1 MMSGGRSFPPP
12 PGGTSMAAED
22 LETVCKQAR
31 EAIERRDWARAKQ
44 EYLKALGLKS
54 DTPDV
59 HYGLATVFFQ
69 LNELTSA
76 AHHFKEVTR
85 LDPKRPGAYVN
96 LGAVL
101 NLLTQYD
108 DAITALRKG
117 IALDPKR
124 TEGYYNLG
132 LVHKKKGQLD
142 LAIQAYREAIRLN
155 PRLGDAH
162 LNLANVYLDKRQYR
176 QAISHYEHALQVRPG
191 WSKALDGMALAQA
204 ALAAGP
210 DATESRIVQTEAGQG
225 ERLVDPT
232 VHGDYL
238 NELHHVSVE
247 SEEVGRHLQTVL
259 SAELETA
266 LKELSLSLLATHGAS
281 GELADRVSKFEDS
294 VGHVVA
300 SQKALKE
307 SLVKLQELEKRF
319 ADLPPG
325 TLPEPKDD

>member
-1 MMSGGRSFPPP
+1 MVAENLESFCQ
-12 PGGTSMAAED
+12 G
-22 LETVCKQAR
+22 AR
-31 EAIERRDWARAKQ
+31 EAIEQRDWDRAKQ

-54 DTPDV
+54 DMPDV
-59 HYGLATVFFQ
+59 HYGLATVYFQ

-101 NLLTQYD
+101 NLQAEYD
-108 DAITALRKG
+108 EAITVLRKG

-132 LVHKKKGQLD
+132 LVHRRKGQLD

-176 QAISHYEHALQVRPG
+176 QAIAHYEHALHVRPG
-191 WSKALDGMALAQA
+191 WAKALDGMAMAQQA
-204 ALAAGP
+204 MSAGA
-210 DATESRIVQTEAGQG
+210 DATESKIVQNEAGQG
-225 ERLVDPT
+225 ELLVDPA
-232 VHGDYL
+232 VHGDFL
-238 NELHHVSVE
+238 NDLHRVSVE
-247 SEEVGRHLQTVL
+247 SEEIGRLLQTVL
-259 SAELETA
+259 STDLEA
-266 LKELSLSLLATHGAS
+266 KIKELSLSLLSTHGAG

-294 VGHVVA
+294 MAHIVE
-300 SQKALKE
+300 SQKSLKE
-307 SLVKLQELEKRF
+307 SLGKLQKLEAQF
-319 ADLPPG
+319 ASLPPG
-325 TLPEPKDD
+325 TQPEVKED

>member
-54 DTPDV
+54 DAPDV
-59 HYGLATVFFQ
+59 HYGLATVYFQ

-85 LDPKRPGAYVN
+85 LDHKRAGAYVN

-101 NLLTQYD
+101 NLLTEYD
-108 DAITALRKG
+108 EAITVLRRG

-132 LVHKKKGQLD
+132 LVHKRKGQLD
-142 LAIQAYREAIRLN
+142 LAIQAYREAIRIN

-162 LNLANVYLDKRQYR
+162 LNLANVYLDKRQFR
-176 QAISHYEHALQVRPG
+176 QAITHYEHALQVRPG
-191 WSKALDGMALAQA
+191 WAKALEGMALAQQA
-204 ALAAGP
+204 MASGV
-210 DATESRIVQTEAGQG
+210 DATESRIVQNAAGKG
-225 ERLVDPT
+225 ELLVDPG
-232 VHGDYL
+232 VHGDFL
-238 NELHHVSVE
+238 NELHKVSVE
-247 SEEVGRHLQTVL
+247 SEEIGRLLQTVL
-259 SAELETA
+259 AAE
-266 LKELSLSLLATHGAS
+266 
-281 GELADRVSKFEDS
+281 
-294 VGHVVA
+294 
-300 SQKALKE
+300 
-307 SLVKLQELEKRF
+307 
-319 ADLPPG
+319 
-325 TLPEPKDD
+325 